1 MNDMIKAERGK
12 IISKKPTKILFVMG
26 IILIVAYFSYSSLV
40 IPLYSITTIPGKW
53 TL

>member
-12 IISKKPTKILFVMG
+12 IISKKPTKIFFVMG
-26 IILIVAYFSYSSLV
+26 IILIVAYFFLFQFGYTSVFL
-40 IPLYSITTIPGKW
+40 TTIPGKW